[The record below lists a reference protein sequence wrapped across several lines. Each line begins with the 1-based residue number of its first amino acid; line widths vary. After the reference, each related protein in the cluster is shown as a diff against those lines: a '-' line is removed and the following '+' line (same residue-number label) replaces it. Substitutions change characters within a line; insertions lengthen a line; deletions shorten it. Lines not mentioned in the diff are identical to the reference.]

1 MSHDLSGF
9 LFINDLNIQE
19 NPIWEGTFIMDDHL
33 SVLKFHFENNR
44 NPVLAESMAKYMKN
58 RFPFLG
64 IKKPERTRVLRTF
77 YNQTGIL
84 KEAFDPD
91 WVRKLWDQEERE
103 YQYAG
108 LDYLER
114 SLKKLDGTHI
124 ILLEA
129 LITTK
134 SWWDTVDTLATKSV
148 GAIAKSSPEVIS
160 EHIEGWA
167 YSDHLWL
174 RRSAILF
181 QLKYKADTNELL
193 LYRYIEQ
200 NADSKEFFIQKAI
213 GWVLREYSKTNPNSV
228 RQFIQSHSLAPL
240 SVREGSKYLK

>member
-1 MSHDLSGF
+1 MA
-9 LFINDLNIQE
+9 FIRLE
-19 NPIWEGTFIMDDHL
+19 NHFEEVRGSTEMEEYDTMDDHFSL
-33 SVLKFHFENNR
+33 LEFHFENNR
-44 NPVLAESMAKYMKN
+44 NPVLAEPMAKYMRNK
-58 RFPFLG
+58 FPFLG
-64 IKKPERTRVLRTF
+64 IKKPERTRLLRTF
-77 YNQTGIL
+77 YSQTGML
-84 KEAFDPD
+84 KEPFEPD

-103 YQYAG
+103 YQLAA

-124 ILLEA
+124 TLLEW

-148 GAIAKSSPEVIS
+148 GAIAKRSPEVIS
-160 EHIEGWA
+160 ENIEGWA
-167 YSDHLWL
+167 YGDHLWL

-181 QLKYKADTNELL
+181 QLKYKGDTNESL

-200 NADSKEFFIQKAI
+200 NAESKEFFIQKAI

-228 RQFIQSHSLAPL
+228 RQFIQSHVLAPL